1 MAIDLPLI
9 WAAIVGFAVA
19 MYVILDGFDLGIG
32 LLLGITDQAPD
43 RDQMVNAIVPFWD
56 GNETWLVLGGG
67 ALWVAFPR
75 AYAVIMP
82 AFYVPVIM
90 MLLALV
96 FRGVAFEFR
105 HLAAASKPFWDYA
118 LIGGSALAALCQGA
132 ILGGL
137 IQGIHMENGA

>member
-9 WAAIVGFAVA
+9 WAAIVGLAVA

-32 LLLGITDQAPD
+32 LLLGLTDRAGE

-75 AYAVIMP
+75 AYAVIM
-82 AFYVPVIM
+82 AAVYVPVVAVV
-90 MLLALV
+90 LAVVL
-96 FRGVAFEFR
+96 RGVAFEFR
-105 HLAAASKPFWDYA
+105 HIAGVSRSFWDYA
-118 LIGGSALAALCQGA
+118 LIGGSALAAL
-132 ILGGL
+132 
-137 IQGIHMENGA
+137 